1 MLRSIR
7 VIRAIRNLIIVNTS
21 ASWRTKTQEPM
32 DILNFLKSLLP
43 WFLSSGIKIVLILIA
58 AFLINLFLKVF
69 LKKAIKKQ
77 IDDKIGKT
85 KSKRTQTVISIF
97 GGTLK
102 FIIWIIALLMILP
115 EFGINIAPILA
126 GLGLLGFAVG
136 MAAKDIISD
145 FISGLFILLE
155 GQYHIGDKVKVS
167 GIEGEI
173 KEITLRRTIIKD
185 EAGLFHSIPNSQI
198 KIVAKK
204 SG

>member
-1 MLRSIR
+1 
-7 VIRAIRNLIIVNTS
+7 
-21 ASWRTKTQEPM
+21 M
-32 DILNFLKSLLP
+32 DILNFLKGLLP
-43 WFLSSGIKIVLILIA
+43 WFLSSGIKVVLILIA
-58 AFLINLFLKVF
+58 AFLISLFLKVF

-77 IDDKIGKT
+77 VNDKIGKT
-85 KSKRTQTVISIF
+85 KSKRAHTLISIF

-136 MAAKDIISD
+136 IAAKDIISD

-185 EAGLFHSIPNSQI
+185 DTGLFHSIPNSQI

-204 SG
+204 SEI